1 MDSIGT
7 ATFQALQLLAS
18 GDRELWGIIGLSF
31 RVSLTALLLALPPAL
46 LIGFALAFWRFPGH
60 WLLVTLNN
68 TLLAVPTVVI
78 GLLLFLLFSRAGP
91 LGDLRLLFSQPAMI
105 IGQWLMCLPI
115 LIAMSHTAYQSIS
128 RHAWET
134 TRTLGVSR
142 LRSLW
147 LITQE
152 VRFSLLAAIILAFGR
167 IIAEVGCA
175 MMVGGNIAGHTRTMT
190 TAIALETSRGA
201 YVQGIALG
209 WVLLVLA
216 LGLNLLVGYFRG
228 SAVQGNAH

>member
-1 MDSIGT
+1 MDSITT
-7 ATFQALQLLAS
+7 ATLQALQLLAS
-18 GDRELWGIIGLSF
+18 GDRELWSIIGLSF
-31 RVSLTALLLALPPAL
+31 RVSLIALLLALPLAL
-46 LIGFALAFWRFPGH
+46 LAGFALAFWRFPGH

-78 GLLLFLLFSRAGP
+78 GLVLFLLLSRSGP

-134 TRTLGVSR
+134 TRSLGLSR

-147 LITQE
+147 LITKE
-152 VRFSLLAAIILAFGR
+152 VRFALLAAVVVAFGR

-175 MMVGGNIAGHTRTMT
+175 MMVGGNIAGHTRTIT

-209 WVLLVLA
+209 IVLLVLA

-228 SAVQGNAH
+228 SSIQGSTH

>member
-1 MDSIGT
+1 MESLT
-7 ATFQALQLLAS
+7 SATLQALQLLAS
-18 GDRELWGIIGLSF
+18 GDRELWSIIGLSF
-31 RVSLTALLLALPPAL
+31 RVSLIALLLALPLAL
-46 LIGFALAFWRFPGH
+46 LLGFALAFWRFPGH

-78 GLLLFLLFSRAGP
+78 GLLLFLLLSRSGP

-105 IGQWLMCLPI
+105 IGQFLMCLPI
-115 LIAMSHTAYQSIS
+115 LIAMSHTALQSLS

-134 TRTLGVSR
+134 GRSLGLSR
-142 LRSLW
+142 LRCLF
-147 LITQE
+147 LIFLE
-152 VRFSLLAAIILAFGR
+152 ARFALLAGVVMAFGR

-175 MMVGGNIAGHTRTMT
+175 LMVGGNIAGHTRTIT

-209 WVLLVLA
+209 IVLLVLA

-228 SAVQGNAH
+228 SGVQGATS

>member
-1 MDSIGT
+1 MESISS
-7 ATFQALQLLAS
+7 ATLLAIQLLLS
-18 GDRELWGIIGLSF
+18 GDAELWQIIGISF
-31 RVSLTALLLALPPAL
+31 RVSLTALLLALPLAL

-78 GLLLFLLFSRAGP
+78 GLLLFLLLSRSGP
-91 LGDLRLLFSQPAMI
+91 LGDLRLLFSQPAMVM
-105 IGQWLMCLPI
+105 GQWLMCLPI
-115 LIAMSHTAYQSIS
+115 LIAMSHAAYQSIS

-134 TRTLGVSR
+134 SRTLGLSR

-147 LITQE
+147 LITLE
-152 VRFSLLAAIILAFGR
+152 VRFALLAAVVTAFGR

-175 MMVGGNIAGHTRTMT
+175 MMVGGNIAGYTRTIT
-190 TAIALETSRGA
+190 TAIALETSKGA

-209 WVLLVLA
+209 LVLLLLA
-216 LGLNLLVGYFRG
+216 LGLNLLVGSCRG
-228 SAVQGNAH
+228 TSTQGVAH

>member
-1 MDSIGT
+1 MDSIGS
-7 ATFQALQLLAS
+7 ATLQAIQLLLS
-18 GDRELWGIIGLSF
+18 GDAELWQIIALSF
-31 RVSLTALLLALPPAL
+31 RVSLTALLLALPLAL
-46 LIGFALAFWRFPGH
+46 ACGFALAFWHFPGH

-78 GLLLFLLFSRAGP
+78 GLLLFLLLSRSGP

-105 IGQWLMCLPI
+105 AGQFLMCLPI
-115 LIAMSHTAYQSIS
+115 LIAMSHTAYQSLS

-134 TRTLGVSR
+134 TRTLGLSR

-147 LITQE
+147 LITVE
-152 VRFSLLAAIILAFGR
+152 VRFALLAAVVTAFGR

-175 MMVGGNIAGHTRTMT
+175 MMVGGNIAGYTRTIT

-209 WVLLVLA
+209 LVLLLLA
-216 LGLNLLVGYFRG
+216 LGLNLLVGFCRG
-228 SAVQGNAH
+228 NSVQGASH

>member
-1 MDSIGT
+1 MDSLG
-7 ATFQALQLLAS
+7 AASLQALQLLVS
-18 GDRELWGIIGLSF
+18 GDRELWSIIGLSF
-31 RVSLTALLLALPPAL
+31 RVSLIALLLALPPAL

-68 TLLAVPTVVI
+68 TLLAIPTVVI
-78 GLLLFLLFSRAGP
+78 GLLLFLLLSRSGP

-105 IGQWLMCLPI
+105 LGQWLMCLPI

-134 TRTLGVSR
+134 TRTLGLSR

-152 VRFSLLAAIILAFGR
+152 VRFALLAAIILAFGR

-175 MMVGGNIAGHTRTMT
+175 MMVGGNIAGHTRTIT
-190 TAIALETSRGA
+190 TAIALETSQGA

-209 WVLLVLA
+209 MVLLVLA
-216 LGLNLLVGYFRG
+216 LLLNLLVGYFRG
-228 SAVQGNAH
+228 SAIQGSAH